1 MPIPGTVALSG
12 IVAPSSTADTYPV
25 TSPEYGLGGLRTVAS
40 IAARDDI
47 PDQRRQEGMLVYV
60 ISDQKIYLLGAGKT
74 NLDWVELQG
83 LLVIDGGSY

>member
-25 TSPEYGLGGLRTVAS
+25 TNPEYGLGGFRTVLTTTQ
-40 IAARDDI
+40 RDAI

-60 ISDQKIYLLGAGKT
+60 MSDQKIYLLTAGKT
-74 NLDWVELQG
+74 NSDWVELQG
-83 LLVIDGGSY
+83 LLVIDGGTY